1 MSTRRRNKKVRNR
14 DWKADD
20 TETLRRE
27 SRARRE
33 DSGGVEVLAGD
44 DSYFTDIE
52 PNATVISPYGVLAFA
67 EYEGGE
73 KLCRV
78 DDRLVRGKSSIL
90 APGDRVRLQETED
103 NCFIDAVAP
112 RRTRLSRITGRG
124 REKVFAANIDQLVVV
139 ASAAQ
144 PSFRPGLVDRYLIV
158 AAIGG
163 VEPVLVVNKMDLVDS
178 EPGEVL
184 VYRELGIP
192 VVQTSCTRK
201 EPLVALRAQLEGKV
215 SVFAGHSGVG
225 KSSILNVLLPNLDL
239 DTREVSPSS
248 GKGRHTTS
256 ASRLY
261 RLDSTTAVIDTPGI
275 RHLGIQGVD
284 QNQLD
289 LYFSD
294 LAAIAV
300 QCKFRDCSHVREPD
314 CAVLTA
320 KETGEITP
328 LRYHSYL
335 RIRETLDDGR
345 TSF

>member
-1 MSTRRRNKKVRNR
+1 MSARRKKKVRNR
-14 DWKADD
+14 DWQADD
-20 TETLRRE
+20 AGALQRE

-33 DSGGVEVLAGD
+33 DSGGVEVQAGD
-44 DSYFTDIE
+44 ESYFTDIE

-67 EYEGGE
+67 EHQGE
-73 KLCRV
+73 EKICRV
-78 DDRLVRGKSSIL
+78 NDRLVRGKSSIL
-90 APGDRVRLQETED
+90 APGDRVRLRETED
-103 NCFIDAVAP
+103 SCFIEGVAP

-124 REKVFAANIDQLVVV
+124 REKVFAANIDQLVIV

-163 VEPVLVVNKMDLVDS
+163 VEPALVINKMDLIDN
-178 EPGEVL
+178 EPGDVHI
-184 VYRELGIP
+184 YRDLGIP
-192 VVQTSCTRK
+192 VVQTSCTHEK
-201 EPLVALRAQLEGKV
+201 SLDALRAQLEGRI

-225 KSSILNVLLPNLDL
+225 KSSILNTLLPGLAL
-239 DTREVSPSS
+239 DTREVSRSS

-261 RLDSTTAVIDTPGI
+261 HLDSTTAVIDTPGI

-284 QNQLD
+284 QDQLD

-294 LAAIAV
+294 LAEIAV
-300 QCKFRDCSHVREPD
+300 GCKFRDCSHTHEPD

-320 KETGEITP
+320 KEEGEITP

-335 RIRETLDDGR
+335 RIRETLDQGR
-345 TSF
+345 SSI